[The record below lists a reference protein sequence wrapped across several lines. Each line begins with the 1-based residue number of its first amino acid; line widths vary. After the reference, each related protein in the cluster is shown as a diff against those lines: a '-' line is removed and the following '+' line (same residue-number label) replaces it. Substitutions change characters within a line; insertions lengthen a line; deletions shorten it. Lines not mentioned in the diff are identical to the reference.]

1 MDKSFCVRALKQ
13 AMTSTGRKP
22 KIFNTD
28 QGSQFSSEQWTT
40 ELKTQGFQISMDGKG
55 CWMDKVFIERLWRS
69 IKYEKLRLWSYNT
82 IGGTAGTRLRLDG
95 VLQPSLQTLGH
106 PFHLSSYGE
115 QTENQVLS

>member
-22 KIFNTD
+22 KIFNSD

-40 ELKTQGFQISMDGKG
+40 ELKTQGVQISMDGKG
-55 CWMDKVFIERLWRS
+55 RWMDKVFIERLWRS

-82 IGGTAGTRLRLDG
+82 IGG
-95 VLQPSLQTLGH
+95 LQELVSDWMEFYNHRRKHQALHFTSPA
-106 PFHLSSYGE
+106 
-115 QTENQVLS
+115 TENKQKTKS